1 MSFSKYIPLYF
12 RLVAAGIR
20 AQMQYRFA
28 FIMRIVGLITAYV
41 GMTVTTWVMLYRFD
55 SLDGWNFHELLFL
68 LALAITSWGVC
79 ITFFFH
85 FNNMDTYIVNGTFDR
100 FLVRPIN
107 PFFHFM
113 SMRFDVGSLG
123 QFIFSAV
130 AFVIVSV
137 NIGIHWSFSKV
148 LFTISAVVGGVLI
161 QGGLLVIIAAIA
173 FWTTKS
179 NHFYWV
185 VMYPTRNL
193 INYPLSIYPRVIQWI
208 TAFIIPFGFI
218 NYFPATVILD
228 KEPSTFPIFMGYLSA
243 PIGIVFFLVSYAV
256 WMLGFKHY
264 KSAGS

>member
-1 MSFSKYIPLYF
+1 MPIHKYIPLYF

-28 FIMRIVGLITAYV
+28 FIMRIVGLITAYA
-41 GMTVTTWVMLYRFD
+41 GMTITTWVMLYRFNL
-55 SLDGWNFHELLFL
+55 LDGWNFHELLFL
-68 LALAITSWGVC
+68 LALAILSWGVC

-113 SMRFDVGSLG
+113 AMRFDIGSLG
-123 QFIFSAV
+123 QFVFSAF
-130 AFVIVSV
+130 AFVFVSIS
-137 NIGIHWSFSKV
+137 IGIQWSLGKV
-148 LFTISAVVGGVLI
+148 LFTLSAVIGGVLI
-161 QGGLLVIIAAIA
+161 QGGMLIIIAAIA

-185 VMYPTRNL
+185 IMYPTRNL
-193 INYPLSIYPRVIQWI
+193 INYPLSIYPRVVQLV
-208 TAFIIPFGFI
+208 TAFVVPFGFI

-228 KEPSTFPIFMGYLSA
+228 KRIEGFPVYMGYLSA
-243 PIGIVFFLVSYAV
+243 PIGVVFFLIAYSI
-256 WMLGFKHY
+256 WMLGFRHY